1 MMQRGGSGINIYNAQ
16 RIVAENK
23 TSARQLQAS
32 GVFQDQQPGKRSLLE
47 LLAAAREVQD
57 WALYA
62 SILKNIR
69 RRLNVSY
76 GLNCAL
82 KESAKVFSD
91 HISRISRCRSDSDV
105 TRVVEE
111 VYREIRKFKFGL
123 QLEAYIRSQVW
134 LQSGQE
140 PTSAQLKF
148 ILDAEGRFNPLTAGP
163 AEIEA
168 YEALVAQTRQAELKQ
183 SVERAAT
190 KEKGNEMDASVKPC
204 RDRAC

>member
-1 MMQRGGSGINIYNAQ
+1 MIQRGGSGLNIYNAQ

-76 GLNCAL
+76 GLKCVGPRTQGDPL
-82 KESAKVFSD
+82 
-91 HISRISRCRSDSDV
+91 
-105 TRVVEE
+105 
-111 VYREIRKFKFGL
+111 G
-123 QLEAYIRSQVW
+123 
-134 LQSGQE
+134 
-140 PTSAQLKF
+140 AQDPLGDLRG
-148 ILDAEGRFNPLTAGP
+148 ILH
-163 AEIEA
+163 
-168 YEALVAQTRQAELKQ
+168 Q
-183 SVERAAT
+183 
-190 KEKGNEMDASVKPC
+190 
-204 RDRAC
+204 

>member
-32 GVFQDQQPGKRSLLE
+32 GVSQDQQPGKRSLLE

-91 HISRISRCRSDSDV
+91 HIRPTAFD
-105 TRVVEE
+105 
-111 VYREIRKFKFGL
+111 IRQIPNATAVWNTLFTALEYDLRLLSL
-123 QLEAYIRSQVW
+123 QFS
-134 LQSGQE
+134 
-140 PTSAQLKF
+140 
-148 ILDAEGRFNPLTAGP
+148 
-163 AEIEA
+163 
-168 YEALVAQTRQAELKQ
+168 
-183 SVERAAT
+183 
-190 KEKGNEMDASVKPC
+190 
-204 RDRAC
+204 

>member
-1 MMQRGGSGINIYNAQ
+1 MQRGGSGINIYNAQ

-111 VYREIRKFKFGL
+111 VYREIK
-123 QLEAYIRSQVW
+123 
-134 LQSGQE
+134 
-140 PTSAQLKF
+140 P
-148 ILDAEGRFNPLTAGP
+148 EG
-163 AEIEA
+163 
-168 YEALVAQTRQAELKQ
+168 ALVVQ
-183 SVERAAT
+183 
-190 KEKGNEMDASVKPC
+190 
-204 RDRAC
+204 